1 MKKPL
6 GLLLSILLMYPTLIP
21 AQTQPPARD
30 SMYTFFDSTLAFR
43 VMVPVKDV
51 FKSPLKNTPGGQAIS
66 QLYFCT
72 DNKESVNYTFGV
84 NRIPSNR
91 AMENDIV
98 FYADLRNALK
108 YNFPQLSVD
117 TSFRLGGYI
126 VIELS
131 GFLKPA
137 GKQFFYRILA
147 RGNRWY
153 ILLASYPT
161 VAGTGKVREFFNTFT
176 PLDLPASPWKKRMA
190 PDLSMSTWTPNPLI
204 SSPFDTAVSKIVDLH
219 FTSYDS
225 IRSNT
230 YTIIRSGFNPYYWS
244 PSDSAFLQERINV
257 SLNANDSLIYY
268 KAVSNGNAKGW
279 EWMKHPRNSNMYQRI
294 RVLLNGDQQYILYT
308 TALKDDILSPD
319 ANRFFVDFRFTQP
332 VANTRL
338 FIPKGTVLLAS
349 LFGADPK
356 AAATALA
363 YVGKAP
369 FRKKD
374 LPLLQ
379 EYMQKTPAPQGGLDP
394 GKVKIALYNCI
405 NAVSTD
411 LAGY

>member
-1 MKKPL
+1 MKNPL
-6 GLLLSILLMYPTLIP
+6 TILLSALFLYPTLIP
-21 AQTQPPARD
+21 AQTRAPAKD
-30 SMYTFFDSTLAFR
+30 SMYTIIDSTLAFR
-43 VMVPVKDV
+43 VMVPVKEV
-51 FKSPLKNTPGGQAIS
+51 FKSPLKNTPDGQAIS

-72 DNKESVNYTFGV
+72 DNKENANYTFGV

-91 AMENDIV
+91 GMENDV
-98 FYADLRNALK
+98 LYFAELRRALRNNFSALS
-108 YNFPQLSVD
+108 LD
-117 TSFRLGGYI
+117 TSFVRGGYI
-126 VIELS
+126 DVELS
-131 GFLKPA
+131 GFIKPA
-137 GKQFFYRILA
+137 GKPFYYRILA

-153 ILLASYPT
+153 ILLASYP
-161 VAGTGKVREFFNTFT
+161 VVGGTGKVRAFFNTFT
-176 PLDLPASPWKKRMA
+176 PLDLPASPWQKRMA
-190 PDLSMSTWTPNPLI
+190 PDASMSTWTPNPLI
-204 SSPFDTAVSKIVDLH
+204 SSPFDTAVSKVVDLH

-257 SLNANDSLIYY
+257 SLNENDSLIYY
-268 KAVSNGNAKGW
+268 KAVTNGDAKGW

-319 ANRFFVDFRFTQP
+319 ANRFFDDFRFTQP
-332 VANTRL
+332 VAHTRL
-338 FIPKGTVLLAS
+338 FNPKETVLLAS

-363 YVGKAP
+363 YIGKAP
-369 FRKKD
+369 FRKRD

-379 EYMQKTPAPQGGLDP
+379 EYMLKTPAPQGGLDP
-394 GKVKIALYNCI
+394 VRVKMAISNCI
-405 NAVSTD
+405 NAVSAN
-411 LAGY
+411 AGY

>member
-6 GLLLSILLMYPTLIP
+6 TILLSALFLYPILISAQKRAP
-21 AQTQPPARD
+21 ATD
-30 SMYTFFDSTLAFR
+30 SMYTITDSTLAFR
-43 VMVPVKDV
+43 VMVPVKEV
-51 FKSPLKNTPGGQAIS
+51 FKDPLTYTPDGQAIS
-66 QLYFCT
+66 QLYYCT
-72 DNKESVNYTFGV
+72 DHKENVDYTFGV
-84 NRIPSNR
+84 NRVPASR
-91 AMENDIV
+91 FLQNDILY
-98 FYADLRNALK
+98 YAQLRKALRN
-108 YNFPQLSVD
+108 NFGQLSLD
-117 TSFRLGGYI
+117 TSFLLGGYT
-126 VIELS
+126 VIEFS
-131 GFLKPA
+131 GILHA
-137 GKQFFYRILA
+137 GKPFYYRLLA

-153 ILLASYPT
+153 ILFASYPM
-161 VAGTGKVREFFNTFT
+161 VGGTGKVRAFFHSFT
-176 PLDLPASPWKKRMA
+176 PLDLPASPWQKRRT
-190 PDLSMSTWTPNPLI
+190 PDASMMTWTPNPLI
-204 SSPFDTAVSKIVDLH
+204 SSPFDSAARSIVDLH

-244 PSDSAFLQERINV
+244 ISDSAFLRERITA
-257 SLNANDSLIYY
+257 SLNEGDSLIYIR
-268 KAVSNGNAKGW
+268 AVSNGNARGW
-279 EWMKHPRNSNMYQRI
+279 EWMKYPRNSDMYQRI
-294 RVLLNGDQQYILYT
+294 RVLLNGDQQYILYI

-319 ANRFFVDFRFTQP
+319 ANRFFDDFRFTQP

-338 FIPKGTVLLAS
+338 FIPKGTVLLAA